1 MHAQHVDTLAFTLW
15 GLVASDWQPMLI
27 LAAPMAHGLLHY
39 GATLYNKYEGYF
51 GLEEAFWSLMSRS

>member
-39 GATLYNKYEGYF
+39 GAILYIINTKGISGLKKRF
-51 GLEEAFWSLMSRS
+51 GP